1 MIPNGLEKCMA
12 FMINKNL
19 VFIDS
24 MQFVNSSPDKL
35 VRNLADDDFKYFTHE
50 IGSKNLELLKQKDA
64 YPYEYMDSFK
74 RFNEEKLP
82 DKKYF
87 YRSLKDGTTDDSDEK
102 VDGHISDKEYLT
114 CDKISNEL
122 YMKNMG
128 YYHDYYLEKDVLLL
142 VNVFKKF
149 IDRCLKLYKLD
160 SWHYFSSSGLSWDV
174 MLKITG
180 ITLEKISD
188 ISIYIFIEKG
198 LKRGISYIDTVKQIT
213 NT

>member
-50 IGSKNLELLKQKDA
+50 VGSKNLELLKQKDA
-64 YPYEYMDSFK
+64 YPYEYKDSFK
-74 RFNEEKLP
+74 RFSEEKLP

-114 CDKISNEL
+114 CDKIWNEL

-160 SWHYFSSSGLSWDV
+160 SCHYFSSSGLSWDV